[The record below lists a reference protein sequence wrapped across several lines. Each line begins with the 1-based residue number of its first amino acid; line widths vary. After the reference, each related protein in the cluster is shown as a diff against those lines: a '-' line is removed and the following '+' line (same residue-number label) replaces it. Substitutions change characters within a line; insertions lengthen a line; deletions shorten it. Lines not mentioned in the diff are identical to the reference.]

1 MHLDEKHS
9 SSNHKSERTKPY
21 VDQVNHLYMEN
32 MALNKDSLWVLISMY
47 WLIGLIL
54 GEETIMVNQVKRLI
68 FFTLHY
74 DLSEPR

>member
-9 SSNHKSERTKPY
+9 SSNHKSETAKPY
-21 VDQVNHLYMEN
+21 VDQANHLYMEN

-47 WLIGLIL
+47 WLIGIIL

-68 FFTLHY
+68 FFTLPY